1 MAKAKSDGDE
11 PVAPTAAT
19 GLDRATN
26 VLALMLVK
34 GMKSGEAILTLS
46 RAGFQAREVA
56 EMLGTSANT
65 VSVTLYQAKQAGKKK
80 KSRSKRGE
88 D

>member
-1 MAKAKSDGDE
+1 M
-11 PVAPTAAT
+11 
-19 GLDRATN
+19 
-26 VLALMLVK
+26 LALMLVK
-34 GMKSGEAILTLS
+34 DMKSGEAILTLS

-56 EMLGTSANT
+56 ELLGTSSNT